1 MLLVGTNGPQNMDLF
16 GGGLY
21 SVELLAI
28 TKAKNTIQ
36 ALSIKWVWS
45 LCSDLSLTKRC
56 HTQIS
61 CCMHAFF
68 VLIMSFSVHSLLC
81 SAWAGHLFLRCSN
94 HHIWHLCSLLR
105 SVKKALSYLSVFE
118 FHVILCLEVVCITEW
133 VYLKKSPLSARSP
146 VAADACCSLPSAFS
160 AAC

>member
-1 MLLVGTNGPQNMDLF
+1 MAPPFFFYFKKNVISWNQWATEYGLVL
-16 GGGLY
+16 GG
-21 SVELLAI
+21 VI
-28 TKAKNTIQ
+28 
-36 ALSIKWVWS
+36 VS